1 MYIIVKQTTVA
12 TKKFMSKTDVYV
24 KITTVNNIYTLP
36 ATILQT
42 LVTIAY
48 KSVSDHLVYID
59 KRHYQTFSTLP
70 LESCF

>member
-1 MYIIVKQTTVA
+1 MYMKIKGTTVA
-12 TKKFMSKTDVYV
+12 IKKFMLQTDVYV

-48 KSVSDHLVYID
+48 KSVTDHHVYVD
-59 KRHYQTFSTLP
+59 
-70 LESCF
+70 